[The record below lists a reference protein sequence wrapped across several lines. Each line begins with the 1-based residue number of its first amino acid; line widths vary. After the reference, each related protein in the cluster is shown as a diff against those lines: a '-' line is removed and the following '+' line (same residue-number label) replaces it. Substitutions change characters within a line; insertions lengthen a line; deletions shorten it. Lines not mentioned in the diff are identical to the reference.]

1 MSAAQRIPFKL
12 DPECLYIKT
21 DTCLSKLEVRDV
33 ASGGKTR
40 STQRPESSDP
50 TSQFFSANK
59 SSRLLG
65 CGGPFCR
72 CWALAAA
79 HVKSFASK
87 HLRFLTSS
95 KAHDQ
100 HNRTERG
107 VILRRFRLE
116 CHLPIVR
123 LQVTTVVQHRKPSN
137 IWNKRGT
144 PVWTEEKAALNAHLQ
159 RSHRGKNNKIHSAKS
174 KSRRASW
181 QSDTISMSRSC
192 RRDDGSR
199 REKVTR

>member
-72 CWALAAA
+72 RRALAAA

-116 CHLPIVR
+116 MPPAHCPFASNHCSAVQETFQHLKQTGHTSLNR
-123 LQVTTVVQHRKPSN
+123 RKGSS
-137 IWNKRGT
+137 
-144 PVWTEEKAALNAHLQ
+144 E
-159 RSHRGKNNKIHSAKS
+159 RSPPKISQGKK
-174 KSRRASW
+174 
-181 QSDTISMSRSC
+181 Q
-192 RRDDGSR
+192 
-199 REKVTR
+199 